1 MRYSRISG
9 GAGLLAGIVLLM
21 GALAAPPLA
30 AQHGHP
36 MVGTWSGFMHRG
48 EGQQPLRVLLQM
60 SFSVDQV
67 ISGAL
72 MVNGQRFPL
81 SSAVMDH
88 ENWTLTLEA
97 GGSDRAGNARRYS
110 VQADIENLDSPTER
124 TLDGSWREAG
134 GESGEFR
141 VVIN

>member
-1 MRYSRISG
+1 MTYSRISV
-9 GAGLLAGIVLLM
+9 GAGLLAGIVLLVA
-21 GALAAPPLA
+21 ALAAPPLA

-48 EGQQPLRVLLQM
+48 DGQQPLRVLLQM

-72 MVNGQRFPL
+72 VVNGQRFPL
-81 SSAVMDH
+81 ASAVMDH
-88 ENWTLTLEA
+88 ENWTLALEA
-97 GGSDRAGNARRYS
+97 RGNDRAGNAKHYS
-110 VQADIENLDSPTER
+110 IQADIENLDSPTAR
-124 TLDGSWREAG
+124 TLNGSWREAG
-134 GESGEFR
+134 GESGDFR